1 MSNHAGKFPPVA
13 LRVSTE
19 SLDDSA
25 SRAAASGR
33 PTFDPRGSTVWEWK
47 TDSGHYSRD
56 VSTTRVQKL
65 EAPELSLEQT
75 VIAKKPDEPPAQVSV
90 APGGGFNP
98 YDRGGGPVVKTDARP
113 AAVAR
118 PPSRPIVKVQL
129 PPATALGRLR
139 AWLSRK

>member
-1 MSNHAGKFPPVA
+1 MSNQPGKSPPAA
-13 LRVSTE
+13 LRISTE

-33 PTFDPRGSTVWEWK
+33 PSFDPRGGTVWEWK
-47 TDSGHYSRD
+47 TDTGRYSRD

-65 EAPELSLEQT
+65 AAPELSLEQT
-75 VIAKKPDEPPAQVSV
+75 VIAKKPEAPPADASV
-90 APGGGFNP
+90 APGSGFNP
-98 YDRGGGPVVKTDARP
+98 YDRGGSPATKTNARP

-118 PPSRPIVKVQL
+118 PPSRSVARVQP

-139 AWLSRK
+139 AWLARR